1 MTYMGKESKAVDI
14 CITDSLCCTAETNTT
29 LYTNYTPIKI
39 LNKCLAETLCGVQ
52 VSCVL
57 AALDSA

>member
-1 MTYMGKESKAVDI
+1 MYVY
-14 CITDSLCCTAETNTT
+14 ITDSLCCTAETNTT